1 MRKKNSLFPRSAWE
15 HTGSDAPRRWI
26 ASWLDCAATLG
37 RRASGRCVP
46 TRSVETRMLA
56 ALLCL
61 SLCACATNTFAGE
74 SVPPNADRA
83 VREIYVPFSDLHVL
97 LEKQPKRVLLGR
109 VEYDELVK
117 KAKKTPKT
125 HAPIA
130 AAIVSAD
137 YAATA
142 SRQRAEIHGTLAIDV
157 LEAGLH
163 ALPLD
168 IGNVGLQN
176 ASLDDRAA
184 SIGRDSVGRLVLFV
198 EGIGQHRLTFDAV
211 APLETTAARQVLN
224 FRLPRPPAAKLRLTV
239 AGDVEIKGGA
249 DVMSRTVDAEPKQTR
264 FDLLPRMGDN
274 SILMTLNSHLKRQD
288 RAVVARSVLIDEV
301 TEAYEALHATVS
313 LDVLYRAVDQFQFVV
328 PERFEIIEVTCPQ
341 LARWDVQTEKTRKV
355 LGVKLRE
362 QTTETVVLKIA
373 AIRTPPKLDSWKA
386 PRLEALDVVGSV
398 TVFGL
403 LVEDRLKAE
412 SLVPAGLIPIDTTVL
427 GNVLPATV
435 SESALRVQAAW
446 YAPQADFSLAAK
458 FQKPPA
464 EMATTTSLLLVIAD
478 RGHEVLGGL
487 SFLPLVEKR
496 FSFDVSVPNGW
507 QIDRVTTAAGQPLP
521 FERYDNLS
529 ETPNSRGPTA
539 RGDDAPNS
547 RGPTARG
554 AALSRVRVT
563 VPSGMP
569 VGQEFKVNFHATS
582 NPASWAGQWASMQIT
597 FPKFAVVGATR
608 DEGAVAID
616 VRDDFDVRPD
626 RIEKLAPLDAAE
638 KPKYGLSGVE
648 TQMAYRYTDPSYA
661 ATLSIERSRPRLTAR
676 TFSFLRIEPDAV
688 ACRYELVYAIEGARA
703 RQLSFLLPKDTPDAV
718 SIAALDG
725 VKIKDPT
732 SEIAGPARRWNVS
745 LVEPARGRVRLT
757 VDFQMPLASR
767 EPVGLALPIVR
778 ADAVAYQS
786 GMAAVEGCA
795 ELEVKVAT
803 TARSIDVGELAE
815 AEYQPGRRLLGAFGF
830 AGELTS
836 VKIDLRRHPGY
847 AIFPAIVERCEL
859 DTNVSPEGRSQSRA
873 RFKLRTKS
881 LYLQV
886 KLPAGAE
893 FWSAELNDTPLK
905 PQREGENVLIDVP
918 ASPSDAAE
926 TLQIVYAAP
935 SEALDMRGTVRVPA
949 PKLFLRAE
957 KDAAAVEVPLADL
970 VWRLHLPSGYEVVDS
985 SGTVTTDELVR
996 PRPAALQVAGM
1007 LYGMTGGVENAPF
1020 WARSIFRGG
1029 HPMRIAPPRDA
1040 ACENASA
1047 SFAVKS
1053 SPPPSACPA
1062 PREGE
1067 PALTSIGR
1075 ITGMVD
1081 CQWTDTDYAP
1091 MHDRVMLGQKYVL
1104 ASGLMELT
1112 YKSGTKVI
1120 LQGPCT
1126 YEVDSNSGGYLSLG
1140 KLTARVEKHGPPP
1153 SSPGIPV
1160 SSPLFTIRTPTA
1172 VVSNLGTE
1180 FGVDVNKRGKTLVQV
1195 FQGDVMM
1202 QQVAN
1207 GAGGK
1212 PAEPVHLRAGQ
1223 AAAASGSGLRV
1234 TSSFDSGPA
1243 RFARAM
1249 TMPNRKIMARVAEL
1263 DRIIRE
1269 QNEQLRAKRQEL
1281 NNLGARAGAR
1291 EAEQRRTLEELS
1303 LYRQESAKIAF
1314 ELSRVRDEQTKQT
1327 AIKQQAES
1335 RGDRAAAD
1343 RAAAEIE
1350 RRQADKAA
1358 LESQR
1363 QKIAGEVAKLR
1374 ASEEKFGVVSVD
1386 AETLRAELKQLENT
1400 VAEINKERQL
1410 IRDSKANGFESAL
1423 NNAEIAAIPFDDNSP
1438 VVYPD
1443 AKEWKNLT
1451 NHRKEKYSGMD
1462 IAKRGEAEK
1471 RIEEALKQQ
1480 TQLEF
1485 NETPLQDVVDYLKDM
1500 HKIEIQLDTRA
1511 MQDAGINPDAPVTKN
1526 IKGVSARSALRLML
1540 RELGL
1545 TYIVQDEVLLI
1556 TTPEA
1561 ADKMAN
1567 TKTHP
1572 VADLVT
1578 PADLPAKAGE
1588 TMPSP
1593 YYMQDDVEYYD
1604 TTVGMSSPGMFSAD
1618 LDVPFSKSGKD
1629 VAGARSLKIDVVQSA
1644 SGGDENVVT
1653 FRSLGVEPELVVTLA
1668 NRSRLSSLG
1677 WAIALLV
1684 ALIGVAKTR
1693 QTVRKKAAFIVAVA
1707 VAATLVPLLFGG
1719 IEVARVSN
1727 MAFFAACLL
1736 IPYYLAAGLFRVMF
1750 ALTRRTCG
1758 AAAMILVAILGIGVL
1773 DTIVAKPQAAFAQNS
1788 QSGGAPYVIQVVEPA
1803 AAVDVPDDAV
1813 LLPYDPD
1820 WKNGVKDADRV
1831 LVPYDR
1837 YVELWNRVHP
1847 DKKIDAKAPPAPFA
1861 LAGATYKTL
1870 LDGDEYLLVSG
1881 RLEID
1886 VFGDN
1891 YVQIPLGL
1899 GGGVLAQATLDDKPA
1914 RLSVP
1919 SAMPA
1924 PNPRSSSYDP
1934 FADPQIQQAQSQQP
1948 VQQAARQNQNENIPD
1963 RSMVVLHVIGKG
1975 RHTLDVSIRLKL
1987 TRQGGWRIV
1996 QGVLPTAPAGSVSI
2010 TATKA
2015 HTEIRLGQ
2023 VFDRREYDTETS
2035 DQTIRTALG
2044 VDGSVQI
2051 AWRPAVAAG
2060 QIDRSLTAISAAA
2073 LDVQEDGLR
2082 LSWRVMLEFRR
2093 NQRER
2098 FNVNLPAGYLLE
2110 KVEGSN
2116 VRGWELRKT
2125 AAGQSV
2131 EVSLLQPAKDFEQFT
2146 LRLWRAGAVGR
2157 GELMKFDT
2165 PLVTVPDAALHTGQI
2180 TLRRSP
2186 LVELRTADRRGVTRT
2201 DLPGSE
2207 ATATGLFPADESPL
2221 GIRPFESYTFAAV
2234 PFAIQL
2240 AAAPVEARVTAAVQT
2255 VLKLSEFERS
2265 IESRVAFDVQGRPAY
2280 QLRMFLPDD
2289 FRIDF
2294 VSAPGEHQYA
2304 VTREQNRSLLTV
2316 YLADGCQG
2324 VVPVLI
2330 RGRLGLDAAATNA
2343 TTLPRLEALDV
2354 DGQKVSGQQGDIAV
2368 QADPAFDVETS
2379 GLKNCETV
2387 LLGQLASWLK
2397 PEQLKNTRL
2406 ALHYSARDYAGDLR
2420 LKPRRAE
2427 VSCDTITN
2435 VRLTDRAIEET
2446 ILLDFT
2452 IKNAGIREIS
2462 FLLPAD
2468 MAESRI
2474 SVPMPRQKPTITPV
2488 DPKRMDSPV
2497 RVKIELQ
2504 DEVMGQL
2511 RVLVE
2516 NDRLLT
2522 PSAHEAPVPVIEQT
2536 AEAAKGT
2543 VPFFRMNRR
2552 YAAIENAG
2560 RDEVVVDRK
2569 LLREVEP
2576 LSSRQK
2582 DWEHLREVLGRE
2594 MTMAY
2599 LVSPDAKNPRLAFHT
2614 ESHAAVATVKAS
2626 IGMAETTL
2634 AVDANG
2640 AYRAAETLRM
2650 DNATEQFLEIE
2661 LPEGAELWTARVAGE
2676 PVKPTQTPSGEK
2688 SGAAANPRSVRI
2700 PLIKTAPGE
2709 LHYEVV
2715 LKYAGRMPPLGTVG
2729 KADFPLIRCV
2739 NIKPEASQVRLY
2751 VPEDHRWFDFGG
2763 TMRRVVEEADL
2774 QADYLRFQTRQT
2786 VQLGLALQQGDKYTR
2801 ARASANLKAQQGR
2814 MQEYQSRLSS
2824 KASNPTLQSEWAANN
2839 QAMEQAAQEVAKQER
2854 APAEAAEHDNR
2865 YRLNDAFQ
2873 SQKLDKSKNVVQ
2885 ELGRN
2890 WDVAGPAPESTTAP
2904 RGDSSRQFNEKWLD
2918 QNKLADG
2925 EKSGG
2930 KNVRD
2935 AKPGNV
2941 SGYRFRIEGKS
2952 KEGQQGLYSPS
2963 RRSGMSVYGGQKPAQ
2978 PQQPSA
2984 AQVVQNAPSERLFG
2998 IAQLGTST
3006 ARSAQTLGREYNRNR
3021 MEQPSPKSDPTQLGL
3036 QSAYDRAKGGVGF
3049 DGGLAKSSES
3059 LDRYKARLAR
3069 LNQEL
3074 TNTGQA
3080 NKLFNQQ
3087 PNQPAPEYSP
3097 PNKQNQTGGQVVLSH
3112 PGDNFNQIAGPGP
3125 SAEPAERPRELSMV
3139 SPPPAATS
3147 PTDYPAAA
3155 TNIEYPDTTAGQP
3168 KPDVCYTVTKP
3179 TYETRT
3185 KAVQQAAA
3193 GMASLDF
3200 DLPTRGTLYR
3210 FTTPL
3215 GDQRIT
3221 ARFVSDELVDRSIDG
3236 ALAVVVLLLLW
3247 IASGLIRRGRLH
3259 WLATPAASTVLI
3271 CLGLLSICS
3280 GVLPIAGIAAV
3291 LLGSGLKIQR
3301 WASMPTSISSTGVS
3315 TTPNDPGEME
3325 KLLRQLNQTRN
3336 NG

>member
-117 KAKKTPKT
+117 KAKKTPET

-142 SRQRAEIHGTLAIDV
+142 GRQRAEIHGTLAIDV

-163 ALPLD
+163 TLPLD

-328 PERFEIIEVTCPQ
+328 PEGFEIIEVTCPQ

-373 AIRTPPKLDSWKA
+373 AIRTPPILDSWKA

-539 RGDDAPNS
+539 RG
-547 RGPTARG
+547 

-563 VPSGMP
+563 VAGGMP

-582 NPASWAGQWASMQIT
+582 NPASWTGQWASMQIT

-688 ACRYELVYAIEGARA
+688 ACRYELTYAIEGARA

-803 TARSIDVGELAE
+803 TARSVDVGELAE

-830 AGELTS
+830 AGELPS

-935 SEALDMRGTVRVPA
+935 SEALEMRGTVRVPA

-1112 YKSGTKVI
+1112 YYSGAKVI

-1140 KLTARVEKHGPPP
+1140 KLTARVEKHGPSP

-1172 VVSNLGTE
+1172 VSSNLGGE
-1180 FGVDVNKRGKTLVQV
+1180 AGVEVDKSGTTKVQV
-1195 FQGDVMM
+1195 FRGSAALQESGGHGRVASAVMLRENESAS
-1202 QQVAN
+1202 VSN
-1207 GAGGK
+1207 SGGQPVVSRTQAK
-1212 PAEPVHLRAGQ
+1212 PQ
-1223 AAAASGSGLRV
+1223 AAFMRQI
-1234 TSSFDSGPA
+1234 
-1243 RFARAM
+1243 
-1249 TMPNRKIMARVAEL
+1249 PNRQKMSRVAEL
-1263 DRIIRE
+1263 DRIIRQRNAE
-1269 QNEQLRAKRQEL
+1269 LEVKRQEL

-1358 LESQR
+1358 LEAQQ

-1400 VAEINKERQL
+1400 VAEISKERQL
-1410 IRDSKANGFESAL
+1410 IRVGKANGFERAL

-1438 VVYPD
+1438 VAYPD

-1451 NHRKEKYSGMD
+1451 DQRKEKLGSMD
-1462 IAKRGEAEK
+1462 IAKRGSAEQ
-1471 RIEEALKQQ
+1471 RIENALKQQ

-1500 HKIEIQLDTRA
+1500 HKIEIQFDTRA
-1511 MQDAGINPDAPVTKN
+1511 MQDAGANMDAPVTKN
-1526 IKGVSARSALRLML
+1526 IKDISLRSALRLML
-1540 RELGL
+1540 RDLGL
-1545 TYIVQDEVLLI
+1545 TYFVQDGVLLI
-1556 TTPEA
+1556 TTPEEA
-1561 ADKMAN
+1561 EKMAGI
-1567 TKTHP
+1567 KVYP
-1572 VADLVT
+1572 VADMVT
-1578 PADLPAKAGE
+1578 PADQPAKAGE
-1588 TMPSP
+1588 TLPTP
-1593 YYMQDDVEYYD
+1593 YYMNDEVEYHD
-1604 TTVGMSSPGMFSAD
+1604 TTVGMSSPSSFSGD
-1618 LDVPFSKSGKD
+1618 RDVYFSKSGKD

-1719 IEVARVSN
+1719 VEVARVSN

-1736 IPYYLAAGLFRVMF
+1736 IPYYLAAGLFRAMF
-1750 ALTRRTCG
+1750 ALTRRECG

-1773 DTIVAKPQAAFAQNS
+1773 DTIVAKPQAAFAQNP

-1870 LDGDEYLLVSG
+1870 LDGNEYLLVSG

-1924 PNPRSSSYDP
+1924 PKPQASYDP
-1934 FADPQIQQAQSQQP
+1934 FADPQIQQAQPQQP

-2010 TATKA
+2010 TAPKA

-2023 VFDRREYDTETS
+2023 VFDRREYDTEIS

-2060 QIDRSLTAISAAA
+2060 QIDRSLTAVSAAS

-2157 GELMKFDT
+2157 GELTKFDA

-2265 IESRVAFDVQGRPAY
+2265 LESRVAFDVQGRPAY

-2316 YLADGCQG
+2316 YLAEGCQG
-2324 VVPVLI
+2324 TVPVLI
-2330 RGRLGLDAAATNA
+2330 RGRLGPDAATTTA

-2354 DGQKVSGQQGDIAV
+2354 DGQKVSSQQGDIAV

-2406 ALHYSARDYAGDLR
+2406 ALHYGAGDYAGDLR

-2435 VRLTDRAIEET
+2435 IRLTDRALEET

-2474 SVPMPRQKPTITPV
+2474 SVPMPRQKPTIAPV

-2522 PSAHEAPVPVIEQT
+2522 PGTHEAPVPVIEI
-2536 AEAAKGT
+2536 G
-2543 VPFFRMNRR
+2543 RMHRR

-2599 LVSPDAKNPRLAFHT
+2599 LVSTDAKNPRLAFHT

-2688 SGAAANPRSVRI
+2688 SGAVSNPRRVRI

-2715 LKYAGRMPPLGTVG
+2715 LKYAGKMPPLGTVG

-2774 QADYLRFQTRQT
+2774 QADYLRFETKQT
-2786 VQLGLALQQGDKYTR
+2786 VQLGLAMQQGDKYTK
-2801 ARASANLKAQQGR
+2801 ARASANLKAQQAK
-2814 MQEYQSRLSS
+2814 MQNYQSSLSS
-2824 KASNPTLQSEWAANN
+2824 QASNPTLQSEWAANN
-2839 QAMEQAAQEVAKQER
+2839 QAMQQVAQEVEKQER
-2854 APAEAAEHDNR
+2854 APAEAAEHSNYNR
-2865 YRLNDAFQ
+2865 YRLNEAFQ

-2925 EKSGG
+2925 DKSGDRNAREG
-2930 KNVRD
+2930 
-2935 AKPGNV
+2935 KPGNV
-2941 SGYRFRIEGKS
+2941 SGYALSGRTTTTTDKTREGL
-2952 KEGQQGLYSPS
+2952 QGLYCPS
-2963 RRSGMSVYGGQKPAQ
+2963 RRSGMSVYGGQNPAQ

-2984 AQVVQNAPSERLFG
+2984 AQVVQNGPGNGWGYAFMGKTDAGRGRQLSSSSIP
-2998 IAQLGTST
+2998 IAQGEERPDGLVIAGARRQGQAIHALG
-3006 ARSAQTLGREYNRNR
+3006 
-3021 MEQPSPKSDPTQLGL
+3021 D
-3036 QSAYDRAKGGVGF
+3036 
-3049 DGGLAKSSES
+3049 SES
-3059 LDRYKARLAR
+3059 FDRYKARV
-3069 LNQEL
+3069 NQEL
-3074 TNTGQA
+3074 AQQTAVNA
-3080 NKLFNQQ
+3080 NA
-3087 PNQPAPEYSP
+3087 PAYDPRS
-3097 PNKQNQTGGQVVLSH
+3097 KQNQTGGQFTLSH
-3112 PGDNFNQIAGPGP
+3112 ADTGLVPQAVSPSAKKKVPVVGDFSAAMQEEYYDEIAGPGP
-3125 SAEPAERPRELSMV
+3125 TPSAKPCV
-3139 SPPPAATS
+3139 SPAGMGGMGGDLAPASPAGEPPAGGK
-3147 PTDYPAAA
+3147 PA
-3155 TNIEYPDTTAGQP
+3155 NDP
-3168 KPDVCYTVTKP
+3168 CYTVCNPVWEAQTKGEPAYSICKP

-3185 KAVQQAAA
+3185 KAAA

-3200 DLPTRGTLYR
+3200 DLPARGTLYR

-3215 GDQRIT
+3215 GDQQIT
-3221 ARFVSDELVDRSIDG
+3221 ARFVSDELLDRAFDG
-3236 ALAVVVLLLLW
+3236 CLALVVLLLLW

-3271 CLGLLSICS
+3271 CLGILSICS